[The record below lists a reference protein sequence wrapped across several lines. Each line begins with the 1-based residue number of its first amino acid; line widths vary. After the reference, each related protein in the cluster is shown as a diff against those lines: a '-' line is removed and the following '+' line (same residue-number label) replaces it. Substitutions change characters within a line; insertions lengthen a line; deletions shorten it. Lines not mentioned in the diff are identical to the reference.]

1 MYMIDSK
8 SKLVLK
14 ILARECH
21 DGKYK
26 IIESSDIIMALPR
39 HLRVDN
45 EAIRQIL
52 TYLERQDII
61 SIKYDDDNTYCLS
74 VLPYGFEILENQ
86 NQKLITTK
94 TLPNSPS
101 GLTIFFTFLS
111 SFVGTIFAVLVCY
124 LILKFL

>member
-1 MYMIDSK
+1 MIDSK

-14 ILARECH
+14 ILASECR
-21 DGKYK
+21 DGSYK
-26 IIESSDIIMALPR
+26 IIESSDIITALPR

-45 EAIRQIL
+45 DAIRHIL

-86 NQKLITTK
+86 SQKLITTK

-101 GLTIFFTFLS
+101 GATIFFTFLS
-111 SFVGTIFAVLVCY
+111 SFVGTLFAIFICY
-124 LILKFL
+124 FIIKLL